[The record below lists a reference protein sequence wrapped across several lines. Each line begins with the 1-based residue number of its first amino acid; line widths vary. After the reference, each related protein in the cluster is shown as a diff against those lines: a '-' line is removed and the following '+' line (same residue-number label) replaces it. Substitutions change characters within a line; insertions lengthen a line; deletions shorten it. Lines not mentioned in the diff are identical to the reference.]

1 MASTENWDYF
11 NRNVQSGLVE
21 GRYLNAS
28 FMMIAAGP
36 PRLAAIGTH
45 ADVGSYNVDEP
56 MAALSADIAYPIGV
70 IQSFNLGQNTQVMR
84 LFEIGS
90 ERSYFIRGRTMGQL
104 GLGRIMYHGP
114 SLLRVLYAYLGDG
127 EQGSGKFD
135 ALYDTAIDQYADLN
149 LSAGGSQSL
158 TKDAFEN
165 LPGYDNLWLDLAS
178 DVFSQPI
185 GLMVVMRDSNSDTVG
200 AFYFEY
206 CMITNHGFATDSG
219 GTIMTENAAIMY
231 ERMIPIDIGGVPLIK
246 NSDSIIT
253 NDVGSTV
260 TEAIGSAS

>member
-11 NRNVQSGLVE
+11 NKNVQSGLVE

-28 FMMIAAGP
+28 FTLIAAGP
-36 PRLAAIGTH
+36 PRLAAIGSH
-45 ADVGSYNVDEP
+45 DDVSDADDSS
-56 MAALSADIAYPIGV
+56 AALNKDIAYPIGI

-114 SLLRVLYAYLGDG
+114 SLLRVLYAYMSDKGG
-127 EQGSGKFD
+127 AFD
-135 ALYDTAIDQYADLN
+135 ALYEGAESQKADLN
-149 LSAGGSQSL
+149 TSTQAMG
-158 TKDAFEN
+158 TKKEGFQN
-165 LPGYDNLWLDLAS
+165 LPGHDNLWLDLAS

-185 GLMVVMRDSNSDTVG
+185 GLMLVMRDSNSDTVG

-206 CMITNHGFATDSG
+206 CHITNHGFATDSG

-231 ERMIPIDIGGVPLIK
+231 ERIVPIDIGAVPIIR
-246 NSDSIIT
+246 NSDDIRGG
-253 NDVGSTV
+253 DGTV
-260 TEAIGSAS
+260 IAGEAIGSAT

>member
-1 MASTENWDYF
+1 
-11 NRNVQSGLVE
+11 
-21 GRYLNAS
+21 
-28 FMMIAAGP
+28 MMIAAGP
-36 PRLAAIGTH
+36 PRLAAIGTSS
-45 ADVGSYNVDEP
+45 DVGSYNVDEP
-56 MAALSADIAYPIGV
+56 MASLKADIAYPIGV

-127 EQGSGKFD
+127 EQGSGNFD
-135 ALYDTAIDQYADLN
+135 ALYDGALDQYADLN
-149 LSAGGSQSL
+149 LSDGGSQSL
-158 TKDAFEN
+158 TKDVFEN
-165 LPGYDNLWLDLAS
+165 MPGYDNLWLDLAS

-231 ERMIPIDIGGVPLIK
+231 ERMVPIDIGGVPLIK
-246 NSDSIIT
+246 NSDDLIT
-253 NDVGSTV
+253 NTVGTTV

>member
-1 MASTENWDYF
+1 MASTDTWDYF

-28 FMMIAAGP
+28 FTLIAAGP
-36 PRLAAIGTH
+36 PRLAAIGT
-45 ADVGSYNVDEP
+45 ASDVGKTASSDAD
-56 MAALSADIAYPIGV
+56 AALKSDIAYPIGI
-70 IQSFNLGQNTQVMR
+70 IQSFNLGQNTQIMR

-114 SLLRVLYAYLGDG
+114 SLLRVLYAYMSDKG
-127 EQGSGKFD
+127 GKFD
-135 ALYDTAIDQYADLN
+135 ALYDGAADQKAQLN
-149 LSAGGSQSL
+149 TSSQDGATNAAGIQ
-158 TKDAFEN
+158 N

-178 DVFSQPI
+178 DVFSQPV
-185 GLMVVMRDSNSDTVG
+185 GLMLVMRDSNSDTVG

-231 ERMIPIDIGGVPLIK
+231 ERIVPIDIGAVPIIR
-246 NSDSIIT
+246 NSSDI
-253 NDVGSTV
+253 VGGSGSV
-260 TEAIGSAS
+260 IAGDPIGSAT

>member
-1 MASTENWDYF
+1 MASTDTWDYF

-28 FMMIAAGP
+28 FTMIAAGP
-36 PRLAAIGTH
+36 PRLAAIGSKSEVS
-45 ADVGSYNVDEP
+45 ADPDDAA
-56 MAALSADIAYPIGV
+56 AALQSDIAYPIGV

-127 EQGSGKFD
+127 AQDAGQFD
-135 ALYDTAIDQYADLN
+135 ALYDNAVNQYADLN
-149 LSAGGSQSL
+149 LPADGGQTL
-158 TKDAFEN
+158 TKDAYAN
-165 LPGYDNLWLDLAS
+165 MPGYDNLWLDLAS

-185 GLMVVMRDSNSDTVG
+185 GLMIVMRDSNSDTVG

-231 ERMIPIDIGGVPLIK
+231 ERMIPIDIGGIPLIK
-246 NSDSIIT
+246 NSTDIE
-253 NDVGSTV
+253 GTV
-260 TEAIGSAS
+260 ITEAIGSAS

>member
-1 MASTENWDYF
+1 MADTESWDYF

-28 FMMIAAGP
+28 FTLIAAGP
-36 PRLAAIGTH
+36 PRQSAIGT
-45 ADVGSYNVDEP
+45 ASDIGATSSTGSGAEK
-56 MAALSADIAYPIGV
+56 ALKSDIAYPIGI

-114 SLLRVLYAYLGDG
+114 SLLRVLYAYMGDKG
-127 EQGSGKFD
+127 GQFD
-135 ALYDTAIDQYADLN
+135 ALYDGAEDQKAQLN
-149 LSAGGSQSL
+149 TSDQSFATNSAGFQ
-158 TKDAFEN
+158 N
-165 LPGYDNLWLDLAS
+165 MPGYDNLWLDLAS

-185 GLMVVMRDSNSDTVG
+185 GLMLVMRDSNSDTVG

-206 CMITNHGFATDSG
+206 CHITNHGFATDSG

-231 ERMIPIDIGGVPLIK
+231 ERIVPIDIGAVPIIR
-246 NSDSIIT
+246 NSDDIIGG
-253 NDVGSTV
+253 DGSVITGS
-260 TEAIGSAS
+260 AIGSAR